1 MDKTIWINRYHQP
14 LCASRISNRYFMGI
28 LVFVATGG
36 GWHNFIAKK
45 KRIQRLFKEGKKRF
59 PKIGP
64 LLNKLEAVAFFVFG
78 FREQVDLP
86 QAHDP
91 ETKSLFITAKPK
103 TAVQEQYDSCLFSIR
118 QLFNHCIIDENEARL
133 LCKYCGFTL
142 EDMHLG
148 IYKGTRGKPRYQR
161 GDSVYFYVD
170 EAKKKGVVAIVDA
183 YGTFGQDLEP
193 SYDIFVKEDNTL
205 YKHFRETYVFAD
217 IHQA

>member
-103 TAVQEQYDSCLFSIR
+103 TAVQEQYDSTYSLSDSCSITASLTKTKR
-118 QLFNHCIIDENEARL
+118 GFFANTAALRSKTCTSVSIKEPEENHDISGAIPS
-133 LCKYCGFTL
+133 TS
-142 EDMHLG
+142 MWM
-148 IYKGTRGKPRYQR
+148 KPR
-161 GDSVYFYVD
+161 
-170 EAKKKGVVAIVDA
+170 KKA
-183 YGTFGQDLEP
+183 
-193 SYDIFVKEDNTL
+193 
-205 YKHFRETYVFAD
+205 
-217 IHQA
+217 